1 MSCWR
6 SRYRRPSAGGS
17 SQGCPLH
24 PSLPRACLRAGQV
37 PARRHQRPPT
47 LRQPLQGPQLQQ
59 MSLSLLPL
67 TLSLWQQPQLQ
78 ELCQM

>member
-6 SRYRRPSAGGS
+6 SRYRRPSAGDS

-24 PSLPRACLRAGQV
+24 PLLPRACPRAKKV
-37 PARRHQRPPT
+37 PAHRHQRPPT
-47 LRQPLQGPQLQQ
+47 LQQPLQGPQLQE

-67 TLSLWQQPQLQ
+67 TLSQRQQHQLQ
-78 ELCQM
+78 ERDQM